1 MVAAQ
6 EACHFRDLA
15 ADFAAVGA
23 QPVGISGD
31 AVGRQHAFASTHS
44 LGYPLLS
51 DTGHKVAK
59 ALGAYRWFLPGG
71 LHTRRITFVI
81 GQDGGSGPLAS
92 ETTVRRARRRALTI
106 LRRPRPRRTSTAPVV
121 TGPSLCASVVVAAD
135 PFRFSTACRPAPDFR
150 VRVFGTVRG
159 PSRPQRLVRERG
171 RMTMLLGL
179 APTDPHTWS
188 SST

>member
-1 MVAAQ
+1 MNPGDQVDDFALQDETGAPRRLSELLQNGPVALFFYPIASSGGCTQ

-31 AVGRQHAFASTHS
+31 AVGKQHAFASTHS

-51 DTGHKVAK
+51 DTGHRVAK

-81 GQDGGSGPLAS
+81 GRTAGSSTRSP
-92 ETTVRRARRRALTI
+92 ARPSSTSTPTRPWRSCAG
-106 LRRPRPRRTSTAPVV
+106 PRP
-121 TGPSLCASVVVAAD
+121 
-135 PFRFSTACRPAPDFR
+135 PA
-150 VRVFGTVRG
+150 
-159 PSRPQRLVRERG
+159 
-171 RMTMLLGL
+171 
-179 APTDPHTWS
+179 
-188 SST
+188 